1 MVNLFCAAQLV
12 AQTFSNGVRTMK
24 KETYRSA
31 DDSRLSRIIFDGF
44 INAYRIEMFE
54 GTFVHVGHT
63 YPDLD
68 RQTYRQDLEQA
79 REIALQYVA
88 SEEQAA

>member
-1 MVNLFCAAQLV
+1 
-12 AQTFSNGVRTMK
+12 
-24 KETYRSA
+24 
-31 DDSRLSRIIFDGF
+31 
-44 INAYRIEMFE
+44 MFE

>member
-1 MVNLFCAAQLV
+1 
-12 AQTFSNGVRTMK
+12 
-24 KETYRSA
+24 
-31 DDSRLSRIIFDGF
+31 
-44 INAYRIEMFE
+44 MFE

-68 RQTYRQDLEQA
+68 KQTYRKDLDQA

-88 SEEQAA
+88 SKEQAA